1 MSTTPL
7 SPAHVSEALSQLP
20 DWQLVDNALVRTI
33 LFRDFRAA
41 MAFLV
46 SAAFVAESMNHHA
59 EIYNVYNKVTL
70 RLTTHDAG
78 DVVTELDV
86 QFARAIS
93 SLLVA

>member
-1 MSTTPL
+1 MPTPL
-7 SPAHVSEALSQLP
+7 TPAQLAEALSTLP
-20 DWQLVDNALVRTI
+20 EWQCVDNALVRTI
-33 LFRDFRAA
+33 LLRDFQAA
-41 MAFLV
+41 TAFLV
-46 SAAFVAESMNHHA
+46 SAAFVAESLNHHA
-59 EIYNVYNKVTL
+59 EIYNVYNKVTF

>member
-1 MSTTPL
+1 MTPTPL
-7 SPAHVSEALSQLP
+7 TPAQIAEALSVLP
-20 DWQLVDNALVRTI
+20 DWHLVDNALVRTV
-33 LFRDFRAA
+33 LLKDFRAA

-46 SAAFVAESMNHHA
+46 SAAFVAESLNHHA

>member
-1 MSTTPL
+1 MPTPL
-7 SPAHVSEALSQLP
+7 TPSEIADALSTMP
-20 DWQLVDNALVRTI
+20 EWHLVDNALVRTI
-33 LFRDFRAA
+33 LLRDFRAA
-41 MAFLV
+41 TAFLV
-46 SAAFVAESMNHHA
+46 SASFVAESLNHHA